1 MVLFTSTFSTL
12 LPMLPQL
19 LDRDDCLPV
28 PFLPYYYC
36 YHSYWI
42 WMVLS
47 TSTLSTLLPLLPQ
60 LLDGDD
66 LFTSTFSTLLPLLPQ
81 LLDRDDCLPVPNL
94 PYYYCYHNCCIW
106 LILFTSTFSTL
117 LPLLP
122 QLLDGDDL
130 FTSTFSTLLQL
141 LPQLLHMVDS
151 VYQYLFY
158 LTTTVTTASG
168 YG

>member
-1 MVLFTSTFSTL
+1 MIVYQFLFYPTTTVITATGYGWYC
-12 LPMLPQL
+12 LPVPYLPYYHCYL
-19 LDRDDCLPV
+19 SYWMGMICLPV
-28 PFLPYYYC
+28 PFLPYYHC
-36 YHSYWI
+36 YHNCCI
-42 WMVLS
+42 WLI
-47 TSTLSTLLPLLPQ
+47 
-60 LLDGDD
+60 